1 MLKRCIPKF
10 RRADV
15 NDRERMIKDA
25 ANNIKSAWTE
35 DIEYDGEAII
45 AVCELVS
52 EIRLFSDIST
62 AAYSR
67 VSVRQN

>member
-1 MLKRCIPKF
+1 
-10 RRADV
+10 
-15 NDRERMIKDA
+15 MIKDA

-52 EIRLFSDIST
+52 EIGLFSDIST